1 MFLSFLDSCQKET
14 LNSKPTADFGNKEN
28 FGELERIEEKNS
40 EETTQKFE
48 NLASEPNSERGSP
61 QTPKNGKSSLNLN
74 VF

>member
-1 MFLSFLDSCQKET
+1 LFLSFLDSCQKET

-48 NLASEPNSERGSP
+48 NLASERGSP